1 MHPRVAA
8 TQQQIRELCR
18 RFHVKRLELFGSAAT
33 GVHDPARSDF
43 DFLVEFDLS
52 RDVRA
57 FDAYFGLKEALE
69 KILGARVDLVMPS
82 GLRNPYVRAS
92 VEQQRQ
98 PIYGS

>member
-1 MHPRVAA
+1 MHPRIAA

-18 RFHVKRLELFGSAAT
+18 RFHVTRLELFGSAAT

-57 FDAYFGLKEALE
+57 FDAYFGLKEALR
-69 KILGARVDLVMPS
+69 KSLAPMDLVMPS

-92 VEQQRQ
+92 VEQQLQ